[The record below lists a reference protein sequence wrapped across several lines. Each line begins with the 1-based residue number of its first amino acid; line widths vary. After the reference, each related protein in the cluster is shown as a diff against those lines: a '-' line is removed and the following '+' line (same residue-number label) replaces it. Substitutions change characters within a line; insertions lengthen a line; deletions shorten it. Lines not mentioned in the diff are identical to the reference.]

1 MIEYRAGMSGVESS
15 QLEGF
20 FEGWPNPPS
29 PETHR
34 RILEGSDEV
43 VLAVERESGLV
54 LGFIT
59 AISDGVLTA
68 YIPLLEVRV
77 EYRGRGIG
85 SELVRRMLARL
96 NDLYAIDLCC
106 DAELQPYYEKLG
118 MKRSLG
124 MSVRNYERQ
133 PGRLGLD

>member
-1 MIEYRAGMSGVESS
+1 MIDYRSAVSGIESS

-20 FEGWPNPPS
+20 FEGWPDPPS

-34 RILEGSDEV
+34 RILEQSDEV
-43 VLAVERESGLV
+43 VLAIERESGLV

-59 AISDGVLTA
+59 AISDRVLTA

-96 NDLYAIDLCC
+96 DDLYVIDLCC
-106 DAELQPYYEKLG
+106 DAELQFYYEKLG
-118 MKRSLG
+118 MNRSLG
-124 MSVRNYERQ
+124 MSIRNYGRQ
-133 PGRLGLD
+133 SGRRTD